1 MQAVGPRPTAYDEG
15 ALMTSQSP
23 RRFHEQGFPLDRS
36 EGNTSP
42 GGQVSPDRCQASPAA
57 FSFLL
62 RSSSFLS
69 RE

>member
-1 MQAVGPRPTAYDEG
+1 MNIEGGGPRPTAYDEG

-42 GGQVSPDRCQASPAA
+42 GLTRIVRSDSCGGGVFRPSMWASKA
-57 FSFLL
+57 
-62 RSSSFLS
+62 
-69 RE
+69 